1 MKCTEIRELL
11 PDLAAGLASAPPGI
25 NDHLST
31 CTDCAGKLDEFRKT
45 MALLDEW
52 QAPEPSPYFDTRL
65 HARLREEAA
74 KQPRNWF
81 AWMRRPAF
89 SVSLAVALVTG
100 VSLYEVQ
107 KGWRTIPTE
116 VAKNTQSPPQPVPPG
131 AVQPGT
137 AVGDLQV
144 LDKNED
150 LFADADSDS
159 ASDLLD
165 DLQVQQDVT
174 ANP

>member
-1 MKCTEIRELL
+1 MKCTEIHELL
-11 PDLAAGLASAPPGI
+11 PDLAAGFASAPPGL
-25 NDHLST
+25 NDHLRT
-31 CTDCAGKLDEFRKT
+31 CADCTGKLEEFRKT

-74 KQPRNWF
+74 KPQRAWF
-81 AWMRRPAF
+81 AWLGRPVIA
-89 SVSLAVALVTG
+89 VSLAVGLVAG
-100 VSLYEVQ
+100 VSLYEVR
-107 KGWRTIPTE
+107 KLYE
-116 VAKNTQSPPQPVPPG
+116 VKPPQIAQHTPNPNQPE
-131 AVQPGT
+131 QPGT

-144 LDKNED
+144 LDKNGD

-165 DLQVQQDVT
+165 DLQIQQDVT

>member
-11 PDLAAGLASAPPGI
+11 PDLAAGFASAPPGL
-25 NDHLST
+25 NDHLRSCAD
-31 CTDCAGKLDEFRKT
+31 CTGKLEEFRKT

-74 KQPRNWF
+74 KQPRSWF
-81 AWMRRPAF
+81 AWLRRPAVAA
-89 SVSLAVALVTG
+89 SMAVALVVGTIFFG
-100 VSLYEVQ
+100 RTDWGGPKPPVQ
-107 KGWRTIPTE
+107 
-116 VAKNTQSPPQPVPPG
+116 VAV
-131 AVQPGT
+131 VPGT
-137 AVGDLQV
+137 AVGDLQA
-144 LDKNED
+144 LDKNQD

-165 DLQVQQDVT
+165 DLQVQQDVN

>member
-1 MKCTEIRELL
+1 MKCTEIHELL

-25 NDHLST
+25 NDHLRS
-31 CTDCAGKLDEFRKT
+31 CTECAGKLEEFRKT

-74 KQPRNWF
+74 KQPRSWF
-81 AWMRRPAF
+81 AWFGRPAVA
-89 SVSLAVALVTG
+89 VSLAVALVAG
-100 VSLYEVQ
+100 VSLFQVRRLYHV
-107 KGWRTIPTE
+107 
-116 VAKNTQSPPQPVPPG
+116 NSTQIAQNSQNSNQP
-131 AVQPGT
+131 VQPGT
-137 AVGDLQV
+137 AVSDLQV
-144 LDKNED
+144 LDKNQD
-150 LFADADSDS
+150 LLADSDSDS

>member
-1 MKCTEIRELL
+1 MKCTDIREVL
-11 PDLAAGLASAPPGI
+11 PDLAAGLLRATPEV
-25 NDHLST
+25 NDHLHS
-31 CTDCAGKLDEFRKT
+31 CAECSGKLEEFRKT

-74 KQPRNWF
+74 KQQHSWF
-81 AWMRRPAF
+81 AWLRRPAIA
-89 SVSLAVALVTG
+89 VSLAVALVAG
-100 VSLYEVQ
+100 VSIFEATRIQ
-107 KGWRTIPTE
+107 KPNHNGS
-116 VAKNTQSPPQPVPPG
+116 VAG
-131 AVQPGT
+131 VQPPPPVVLGT

-144 LDKNED
+144 LDNNHD

>member
-11 PDLAAGLASAPPGI
+11 PDLAAGFASAPPGA
-25 NDHLST
+25 NEHLHS
-31 CTDCAGKLDEFRKT
+31 CTDCAGKLEEFRKT

-74 KQPRNWF
+74 KPARSWF
-81 AWMRRPAF
+81 AWLQQPALAA
-89 SVSLAVALVTG
+89 SMAVALVVGTIVYLRPG
-100 VSLYEVQ
+100 GHTQKPQVQ
-107 KGWRTIPTE
+107 AA
-116 VAKNTQSPPQPVPPG
+116 VVPV
-131 AVQPGT
+131 PGT

-144 LDKNED
+144 LDKNQD

-165 DLQVQQDVT
+165 DLQVQQDVN